1 MQKGGNKKQARPRQ
15 QQDPPGKERAMM
27 PAPVS
32 KRPEIRE
39 RLAGKAA
46 LITGGDSGIGRATAI
61 AFAQEG
67 CDVAVAYLKE
77 HKDAKETQALVEE
90 QGGTC
95 LLIPGDL
102 TKAAHCRKA
111 VNSVLKEFGRLDIL
125 VNNAA
130 MQQPQKE
137 FTDITAAQLEK
148 TFAVNVFA
156 AFHMALAAV
165 PHMKKGSSIINTTSV
180 TAYRGSGHL
189 VDYAATKGALVSFT
203 RSLSAALMKKGI
215 RVNAV
220 APGPIWTP
228 LIPSTFKPKQVAE
241 FGTDAPMGR
250 AGQPAEVAPCF
261 VFLASKDASY
271 MTGQVLHPNGGEVV
285 NG

>member
-1 MQKGGNKKQARPRQ
+1 MR
-15 QQDPPGKERAMM
+15 

-32 KRPEIRE
+32 ARPEGPE
-39 RLAGKAA
+39 RLAGQAA
-46 LITGGDSGIGRATAI
+46 LITGGDSGIGRAVAI
-61 AFAQEG
+61 AFAQAG

-90 QGGTC
+90 QGRTC
-95 LLIPGDL
+95 ILIPGDL
-102 TKAAHCRKA
+102 TQPAHCRKA
-111 VNSVLKEFGRLDIL
+111 VGAVLKQYGRLDIL

-130 MQQPQKE
+130 MQKPQE
-137 FTDITAAQLEK
+137 DFTAITPAQLEK

-156 AFHMALAAV
+156 AFHMARAAI
-165 PHMKKGSSIINTTSV
+165 PRMKKGSSIINTTSV

-228 LIPSTFKPKQVAE
+228 MIPSTFTPKQVAE

-261 VFLASKDASY
+261 VFLASQDASY